1 MATIIDN
8 IMYSMKSTSQDI
20 EISKAL
26 KQGKEFKKYQKNIKR
41 ETEIR
46 EGFSTQPTSY
56 AEQSKQ
62 VLESTKLTN
71 AEIANLNL
79 LKTEYNK
86 LINLVQDLQSGDI
99 SNIKQYIDITG
110 PNNKYHNTNIRF
122 TENGAI
128 GRVTNKGDFKWYSDW
143 NVVNNTAGKNGCP
156 SLSVSNWQTQTTDI
170 NLPGTGYNV
179 PGTIFNSTP
188 PIKAG
193 TPMQSG
199 QSCGNEGNNVYVSN
213 ILPESTSAS
222 YIGCYTDNLAAP
234 SMSFIGGS
242 PQPQATIINGNF
254 SQPAISNNSY
264 QYITSQSKIPGW
276 NFRGVLINNSVD
288 WGYPMQYPNGNQCA
302 CIQTTQSMFQTLN
315 IGTGTYTLSFFAVG
329 RNCCDGSGKSNPV
342 NITLNG
348 TPFFSVQPPVN
359 AWKSYSTTFNITTA
373 GNNILGF
380 VGTWTASDRSTAF
393 QSIAISSG
401 DAITNGTYTYDMCKE
416 AAISGGYR
424 YFSLQNVNLG
434 TSKGYCGVTNNIVG
448 ATSLGTSYV
457 VTGGIALWGVYNI
470 LGSTSAKLTGQGT
483 LSVFNS
489 TGASVFNSPV
499 DNNKAPSNYLGCYGD
514 GPNRAMHLYNGGS
527 QKYNLQQCQQI
538 AQQNDASYFGLQN
551 SSSGTN
557 AQCSFNSN
565 LSQTRGY
572 GKAGNCTTISDGSVS
587 GGGWSNAVYQTST
600 PSSTF
605 YLVLQDDGNMCIYR
619 GSGPNDYQG
628 SIWCTM
634 TNGKQQKP
642 NPTYTAAKS
651 KFGRNYMMSGETLE
665 VGEFIGST
673 NGSIYLI
680 MQSDGSLVL
689 YTSKDQINC
698 SKMGTEFSNGNMGG
712 GVAANALY
720 DLGTTGFPT
729 NVGKMGYVD
738 DDGILSEYPSSM
750 KGLSTSYT
758 KLSNTDS
765 DGNDIGLIQN
775 STPQACQSACNKNTN
790 CYGVVFDNS
799 NSNCYLKNNK
809 MYPNGEKYIL
819 NKVDLYMR
827 QPSVIS
833 SPGNTKTMATTD
845 SVMWQNY
852 VKSGKPV
859 SIPTFTT
866 GQKQELEQ
874 AKTRLNLLAQQI
886 TNKTNELL
894 KKNLSVNQQMEVNKG
909 NFNKNIKDYPIATK
923 DRSADLQNI
932 SGIVNDSNI
941 VVLKENYTYL
951 MWSILAVG
959 VVSLSLK
966 VLKKD

>member
-1 MATIIDN
+1 M
-8 IMYSMKSTSQDI
+8 
-20 EISKAL
+20 
-26 KQGKEFKKYQKNIKR
+26 
-41 ETEIR
+41 
-46 EGFSTQPTSY
+46 
-56 AEQSKQ
+56 
-62 VLESTKLTN
+62 
-71 AEIANLNL
+71 
-79 LKTEYNK
+79 
-86 LINLVQDLQSGDI
+86 
-99 SNIKQYIDITG
+99 
-110 PNNKYHNTNIRF
+110 
-122 TENGAI
+122 
-128 GRVTNKGDFKWYSDW
+128 
-143 NVVNNTAGKNGCP
+143 
-156 SLSVSNWQTQTTDI
+156 
-170 NLPGTGYNV
+170 
-179 PGTIFNSTP
+179 
-188 PIKAG
+188 
-193 TPMQSG
+193 
-199 QSCGNEGNNVYVSN
+199 
-213 ILPESTSAS
+213 
-222 YIGCYTDNLAAP
+222 
-234 SMSFIGGS
+234 
-242 PQPQATIINGNF
+242 
-254 SQPAISNNSY
+254 
-264 QYITSQSKIPGW
+264 
-276 NFRGVLINNSVD
+276 
-288 WGYPMQYPNGNQCA
+288 
-302 CIQTTQSMFQTLN
+302 
-315 IGTGTYTLSFFAVG
+315 
-329 RNCCDGSGKSNPV
+329 
-342 NITLNG
+342 
-348 TPFFSVQPPVN
+348 
-359 AWKSYSTTFNITTA
+359 
-373 GNNILGF
+373 
-380 VGTWTASDRSTAF
+380 
-393 QSIAISSG
+393 
-401 DAITNGTYTYDMCKE
+401 
-416 AAISGGYR
+416 
-424 YFSLQNVNLG
+424 
-434 TSKGYCGVTNNIVG
+434 
-448 ATSLGTSYV
+448 
-457 VTGGIALWGVYNI
+457 
-470 LGSTSAKLTGQGT
+470 
-483 LSVFNS
+483 
-489 TGASVFNSPV
+489 
-499 DNNKAPSNYLGCYGD
+499 
-514 GPNRAMHLYNGGS
+514 
-527 QKYNLQQCQQI
+527 
-538 AQQNDASYFGLQN
+538 
-551 SSSGTN
+551 
-557 AQCSFNSN
+557 
-565 LSQTRGY
+565 
-572 GKAGNCTTISDGSVS
+572 
-587 GGGWSNAVYQTST
+587 
-600 PSSTF
+600 
-605 YLVLQDDGNMCIYR
+605 VLQDDGNMCIYR